1 MSPFDGSETAVYPD
15 VSGIKADNDLS
26 SQALEVVCR
35 MLESPEIK
43 NLWALHH
50 HSRANENA
58 SAKIAADIR
67 DHAHCME
74 DRPDLQSFVAEFL
87 LAQLRASKDPGLAEL
102 RENMAMM
109 REVLPKPEGTG
120 THKARAVMRRKGN
133 DHKAVLDMIDV
144 QMGQK
149 PFSQAAGDFFDG
161 YWHHI
166 KDDVKKHPKIF
177 IPCLTLTASALG
189 LMKTNLSPTRAQ
201 IDLNAEGV
209 SMDLSGNT
217 TVYELSPDILN
228 LKLGCHS
235 HIPFVSSETAQSIG
249 DALGGLGIHCSAIK
263 NLDIKAH
270 NALQGMQDAFQG
282 GYDFIKIPFDA
293 AMGWYVKNPLSEFGT
308 QTLTESKFGLAYNEA
323 AVRVSEA
330 VYMFNTLENFS
341 LHPII
346 ATVCFIEGFRQSGV
360 CGGTE
365 TRETITAAK
374 DFLHRTWHDR
384 PLNYVLPFV
393 VSGATLA
400 HQGDF
405 SAAILAGTAA
415 GVCGHMA
422 HNLKHAWERKGRL
435 EKIAESAKDVLKEF
449 RRAAQE
455 EGISAAFV
463 EPVRKKWLSTK
474 EKIGWGVASLS
485 AYATI
490 AFADVS
496 GYAQTIENGMA
507 QEAVLKSSE
516 FLGAATATG
525 MILGVFLPYNVVEDG
540 LQHIVFGAA
549 GYGIGRAA
557 GSAAKYRGPGGM
569 D

>member
-1 MSPFDGSETAVYPD
+1 M
-15 VSGIKADNDLS
+15 
-26 SQALEVVCR
+26 
-35 MLESPEIK
+35 
-43 NLWALHH
+43 
-50 HSRANENA
+50 
-58 SAKIAADIR
+58 
-67 DHAHCME
+67 
-74 DRPDLQSFVAEFL
+74 RPDLQSFVAEFL
-87 LAQLRASKDPGLAEL
+87 LAQLSASKDPDLAEL
-102 RENMAMM
+102 RESMAMM
-109 REVLPKPEGTG
+109 REVLPQPEGTG
-120 THKARAVMRRKGN
+120 THKAWVAMRRKGN
-133 DHKAVLDMIDV
+133 DHKAVLDMISV

-149 PFSQAAGDFFDG
+149 PFLHAAGDFFDG

-177 IPCLTLTASALG
+177 IPCLALTAGALG

-209 SMDLSGNT
+209 SMDLSGNA
-217 TVYELSPDILN
+217 TVYELSPEIIN
-228 LKLGCHS
+228 VKLGCHS
-235 HIPFVSSETAQSIG
+235 HIPFVSAETAQSIG
-249 DALGGLGIHCSAIK
+249 DTLGGLGIHCSTVK
-263 NLDIKAH
+263 NLDIKAQ
-270 NALQGMQDAFQG
+270 NALQGMQDVFQG

-308 QTLTESKFGLAYNEA
+308 QALMESRFGMAYNEA

-330 VYMFNTLENFS
+330 VYMVNTLENFS

-374 DFLHRTWHDR
+374 DFLHRTWNDR
-384 PLNYVLPFV
+384 RLNYVLPFV

-415 GVCGHMA
+415 GVCGHVA

-435 EKIAESAKDVLKEF
+435 EKISENAKNILTEF
-449 RRAAQE
+449 RRAARE

-463 EPVRKKWLSTK
+463 EPVRKQWLSTK
-474 EKIGWGVASLS
+474 EKIAWGIASLS
-485 AYATI
+485 AYTTTV
-490 AFADVS
+490 FADVH
-496 GYAQTIENGMA
+496 GYAQTFENDMA

-540 LQHIVFGAA
+540 LQHILFGAA
-549 GYGIGRAA
+549 GYGAGRAA
-557 GSAAKYRGPGGM
+557 GSVAKIQQDHWRPTGM
-569 D
+569 G